1 MSKVCYAISI
11 AIVNAVL
18 AYSAKNDSALNDELF
33 RAIRNNDTPSVNTLL
48 RRGAG
53 VNAKDQDGATPLM
66 QAALY
71 GDPGLLKLLLDKGAD
86 PNARNKVGATAL
98 LWSVHDLRKVRL
110 LVQKGANANARSEG
124 GKMPLLLAAYYSRSA
139 ETVKFLLEN
148 GADLRAKDNRGAG
161 VLLFAAEGGDLDTIR
176 LLLDKGIDVNAGTAG
191 EFDEIRFGNLG
202 PPPGFEPAR
211 GVTALMVTAFS
222 NDAAAARLLLD
233 RGAVVN
239 AKASDGLTALLAC
252 ANRGG
257 GELIKTLVEKGA
269 DVNVVDTQGRTPLIL
284 MAAGDY
290 TEPETIR
297 LLLDKGASVNVK
309 GKDGRNALAWALQ
322 RGDTPVVKLLMDAGA
337 KYGEIIGPEAAA
349 AAKTGGYG
357 LRQAVGKALPVLQ
370 AAGPQVV
377 KQRGCITC
385 HNQSIPAMAV
395 SMARQ
400 QGFAV
405 NEQIARQELKAAVA
419 VLGPHRENLLQHIN
433 SVPATPEVASYA
445 LAGMAAEKYPADRF
459 TDALVHDLAQKQRRD
474 GSWLSG
480 DGRPPIEQSDF
491 SSTALT
497 LRALQLYP
505 IAGRREE
512 FERRI
517 ADARG
522 WLLAARTRSNEDR
535 TFRLLGLAWAKA
547 DLQDALHDLLA
558 QQRPDGG
565 WAGLA
570 TLDEDAYATGQ
581 ALVALQEAGMS
592 VSNEAYQH
600 GVKYLL
606 STQLEDGSWHVR
618 TRAMGFQPYFESG
631 FPHGHDQWISSAGTA
646 WAVMAL
652 AAAAEPVKTAAR

>member
-1 MSKVCYAISI
+1 MSKVCCAISI

-33 RAIRNNDTPSVNTLL
+33 RAIRNNDTQSVNMLL

-66 QAALY
+66 QTALY

-110 LVQKGANANARSEG
+110 LVQKGANVNARSEG
-124 GKMPLLLAAYYSRSA
+124 GKMPLLLAAYYSRSV

-176 LLLDKGIDVNAGTAG
+176 LLLDKGVDVNAGTTG
-191 EFDEIRFGNLG
+191 EFNEIRFSNLR
-202 PPPGFEPAR
+202 PQKGFEPK

-222 NDAAAARLLLD
+222 NDAGAARLLLD
-233 RGAVVN
+233 RGAAVN
-239 AKASDGLTALLAC
+239 AKASDGMTALLAG

-257 GELIKTLVEKGA
+257 AALIKTLVEKGA
-269 DVNVVDTQGRTPLIL
+269 EVNLKDLLGRTPLIL
-284 MAAGDY
+284 MAASDY
-290 TEPETIR
+290 AEPETVR
-297 LLLDKGASVNVK
+297 LLLEKGAEVNVK
-309 GKDGRNALAWALQ
+309 DKGGRNALAWALE
-322 RGDTPVVKLLMDAGA
+322 RGDTPVVKILKAAGA
-337 KYGEIIGPEAAA
+337 KDDAPAAVA
-349 AAKTGGYG
+349 ATLGKTGGYG
-357 LRQAVGKALPVLQ
+357 LRQAVEKALPALQ

-405 NEQIARQELKAAVA
+405 NEQIARQELKATIA
-419 VLGPHRENLLQHIN
+419 VLGPHRENLLQHIG

-445 LAGMAAEKYPADRF
+445 LVGMAAEKYPADRF
-459 TDALVHDLAQKQRRD
+459 TDALVHDIAQKQRRD
-474 GSWLSG
+474 GSWLNG
-480 DGRPPIEQSDF
+480 EGRPPIEQSDF
-491 SSTALT
+491 SSTALC

-512 FERRI
+512 FQRRI
-517 ADARG
+517 AEARA

-535 TFRLLGLAWAKA
+535 TFRVLGLAWAKA
-547 DLQDALHDLLA
+547 DVQDAVRDLLA
-558 QQRPDGG
+558 TQRPDGG

-581 ALVALQEAGMS
+581 ALVALHEAGMS
-592 VSNEAYQH
+592 VSNEAYQR

-606 STQLEDGSWHVR
+606 NTQLEDGSWHVR

-646 WAVMAL
+646 WSVMAL
-652 AAAAEPVKTAAR
+652 AAAAEPVKRAAR